1 MEGTKRTSPTTDQRP
16 SRGARRW
23 DWLLV
28 PPLWRRHR
36 PRPLRRHRRLHHPL
50 QVELVMILMMFLLT
64 NNDLD
69 DKEDDDDDDV
79 LVHQLSIISAAGKW
93 RVESTTSLWF
103 TRSSRTRWSS
113 PLSTWT
119 LSSSPPLSNP
129 RDQAGQGEEDI
140 SHRASVCIDV
150 VSVIIATN
158 HPDTSLEKNTW
169 IAMSEILQV
178 AGWSWK
184 QKWWPLVKQTHKVS
198 DGWWSCWWS

>member
-1 MEGTKRTSPTTDQRP
+1 
-16 SRGARRW
+16 
-23 DWLLV
+23 
-28 PPLWRRHR
+28 
-36 PRPLRRHRRLHHPL
+36 
-50 QVELVMILMMFLLT
+50 MMLT
-64 NNDLD
+64 NNDL
-69 DKEDDDDDDV
+69 DDDDV

-93 RVESTTSLWF
+93 RVESTTSLWS
-103 TRSSRTRWSS
+103 TRSNRTRWSS
-113 PLSTWT
+113 PLSSWT

-184 QKWWPLVKQTHKVS
+184 QKWWPLVKQTHKVMTVLVLLVIMMMNVYAVNDDS
-198 DGWWSCWWS
+198 FIQHNHKHVENHNVIRFLYIWSKK